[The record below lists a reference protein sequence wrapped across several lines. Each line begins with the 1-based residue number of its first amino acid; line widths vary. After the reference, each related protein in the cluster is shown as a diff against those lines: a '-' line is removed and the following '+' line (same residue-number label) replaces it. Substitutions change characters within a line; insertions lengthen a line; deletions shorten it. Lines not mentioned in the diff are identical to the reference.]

1 MSSSFDK
8 LAAGWFTSP
17 SWVLPGAV
25 VKPPSFANG
34 SSPSAKSV
42 SSGPV
47 VGQVLT
53 SFTNGLLGTDYR
65 VPGNGN
71 IPAVESTGKA
81 AADAAGRFQ
90 EDFPQAYDA
99 INKTVDYGMGQVFM
113 GGKGNYTGAR
123 PSIRSSSSVP
133 SAPSAPSA
141 AAVDYYNAELSK
153 LYGMDK
159 NVAYQE
165 ALANTAYQ
173 RVVKDMQAAGLN
185 PASLFG
191 AGRASAADG
200 VGYVAASG
208 GRSGGRSSARGAD
221 DLGMS
226 KGEYAALSG
235 KNSLIGTI
243 AGAIAGALIP
253 GLTPSSGAQLGSMIS
268 EAATKVQSQR

>member
-1 MSSSFDK
+1 MSPFDQ

-17 SWVLPGAV
+17 SWQLPGAV
-25 VKPPSFANG
+25 VKPPS
-34 SSPSAKSV
+34 SAKSV
-42 SSGPV
+42 SSPV

-53 SFTNGLLGTDYR
+53 SFTNGLLGTDYH

-90 EDFPQAYDA
+90 KDFPEAYDA
-99 INKTVDYGMGQVFM
+99 INKTVDHGMSQVFT

-123 PSIRSSSSVP
+123 PSIRSSSSV
-133 SAPSAPSA
+133 PSAPSA

-173 RVVKDMQAAGLN
+173 RAVKDMQAAGLN

-191 AGRASAADG
+191 AGRSSPADG
-200 VGYVAASG
+200 VGYVGASG
-208 GRSGGRSSARGAD
+208 GFSGGRSSA
-221 DLGMS
+221 LGMS
-226 KGEYAALSG
+226 KGEYTALSG
-235 KNSLIGTI
+235 KNSLIGI
-243 AGAIAGALIP
+243 VGGAIAGALLP
-253 GLTPSSGAQLGSMIS
+253 GLTISSGVQLGLAM
-268 EAATKVQSQR
+268 ADGVTKVQSQQ